1 MPYIA
6 IENVNVIDGQG
17 GLIANATVRVGDRII
32 QEVSTAA
39 DLKPSAQNYEII
51 DGRGRWL
58 MPGLVN
64 CHDHLLNKSL
74 RTIED
79 GSTDATAVKAW
90 RMQMFLSS
98 PGYLALEC
106 AKNAQWELE
115 QGVTTIR
122 ELGGPAVPDQVSPPY
137 TNVDLRDAI
146 ASGLKGPRILA
157 CRLAITMTGGHG
169 HPWYGIR
176 EADGTEEVRK
186 AVREQLKGGADV
198 IKIMSSAGTA
208 NYPHEHPGM
217 TEFTVEE
224 LRVAVEE
231 AHRRETPV
239 TTHAMSNEAVRNALL
254 AGIDTIEHGFLIND
268 EMVRMMAGDGT
279 SFVPTATVCKRI
291 ATSGSGPM
299 AELFGKALP
308 GYGERIL
315 KALEIGV
322 PVGVGTDSRHTMLE
336 EMQTLSGFGMAS
348 TDVLTAATSVGAKI
362 CGVSKAG
369 IVAEGYIADL
379 ILLDSNPLDDLT
391 KAFQNVSLVMK
402 EGQVVVDSQQ

>member
-17 GLIANATVRVGDRII
+17 GLIANATVRVGDSII

-122 ELGGPAVPDQVSPPY
+122 ELGGPAVPDQVSPTY

-224 LRVAVEE
+224 LSVAVKE

-239 TTHAMSNEAVRNALL
+239 TTHAMSDEAVRNALK

-268 EMVRMMAGDGT
+268 ETAKMMAEAGA

-308 GYGERIL
+308 GYGERVIR
-315 KALEIGV
+315 AVEMGI

-336 EMQTLSGFGMAS
+336 EMDTLSGFGM
-348 TDVLTAATSVGAKI
+348 TPMDVLTAATSIGAKI
-362 CGVSKAG
+362 CSLSNVGV
-369 IVAEGYIADL
+369 VAEEYIADL
-379 ILLDSNPLDDLT
+379 ILMDSNPLEDLT
-391 KAFQNVSLVMK
+391 KAFRNVSLVMK
-402 EGQVVVDSQQ
+402 EGQVVVDSHQ